1 MAAVGDEV
9 ARGDR
14 ATVPGGRHEAELR
27 DDLSC
32 DVAQSHQAACG
43 ATDPLDIFEQL
54 SICIELAAGFMPGL
68 PKSVAR
74 AITMGIA
81 RSTQETSTPST
92 LSSTSPVGSSLPV
105 FEPTASTKFSEI
117 GAPVPGTPS
126 MATSPSYSTCP
137 PGVGTVAKRGTRP
150 SAPKD
155 QR

>member
-54 SICIELAAGFMPGL
+54 SICIELAAGFMPGFPEIRCTGDHHGHREVDARDL
-68 PKSVAR
+68 PGFKW
-74 AITMGIA
+74 
-81 RSTQETSTPST
+81 
-92 LSSTSPVGSSLPV
+92 SSQHL
-105 FEPTASTKFSEI
+105 E
-117 GAPVPGTPS
+117 
-126 MATSPSYSTCP
+126 
-137 PGVGTVAKRGTRP
+137 RGGC
-150 SAPKD
+150 D
-155 QR
+155 DC